1 MRLLSSRPGFVLA
14 ALFLFGL
21 LLMNGPVSAQIADAR
36 QVADLEARILS
47 MEEELRQLRGRVE
60 EAEYQAREAN
70 QRIERL
76 VADMDA
82 RLRGV
87 EPPPAADGG
96 EGAAAMAGAT
106 TAPATAAQE
115 PALSRD
121 EPGVLGTLPRD
132 ALLGLP
138 EPPPEPPLP
147 AGAAAM
153 TGSSRERFDA
163 GMARVKAG
171 DWAGAEAAFAS
182 VVADSPDDPL
192 APNAAYWQAE
202 TYYARKQWPQAAASF
217 ARNVRSY
224 GNEAIRAPDNVLK
237 LGMSLARMGDA
248 QKACAAFAEFDRRYP
263 GAPVALKQ
271 MAGREKASAGCG

>member
-1 MRLLSSRPGFVLA
+1 MRLLSSRLGFVLA
-14 ALFLFGL
+14 VML
-21 LLMNGPVSAQIADAR
+21 LAAGSPASAQNADAR
-36 QVADLEARILS
+36 QVADLEARVLS

-70 QRIERL
+70 QRMERL
-76 VADMDA
+76 VADIDA
-82 RLRGV
+82 RLQGV
-87 EPPPAADGG
+87 EPPASS
-96 EGAAAMAGAT
+96 EGAEAPVASAGSAT
-106 TAPATAAQE
+106 TATRTATAATMGGE
-115 PALSRD
+115 

-138 EPPPEPPLP
+138 EPPPEPPVP

-153 TGSSRERFDA
+153 SGSPRERFDA
-163 GMARVKAG
+163 GMTRVKAG
-171 DWAGAEAAFAS
+171 DWGGAEAAFAS
-182 VVADSPDDPL
+182 VVTTAPDDPL

-217 ARNVRSY
+217 ARNVRTY
-224 GNEAIRAPDNVLK
+224 GSDAIRSPDNVLK

-263 GAPVALKQ
+263 NAPVALKQ
-271 MAGREKASAGCG
+271 MAGRETSNAGCG